1 MSARESTT
9 VSSDQSVSVV
19 IPTHNRSRL
28 VSRAIASVLRAVDA
42 GDEVIVV
49 DDGSTDDTPSVL
61 ASFGD
66 RIRVLRISNSGPGA
80 ARNHGIRA
88 ATRPLVAFLDSDDEW
103 LPQKLELQRAV
114 MRACPDVVFAFTKF
128 RVHDDDSGADVADGL
143 STMWLE
149 APRPWSDVLG
159 PGRAFSTIG
168 PLPAGCDDFLVH
180 VGALYEPLLER
191 MYVAASTAIVR
202 RELAGDAFLFA
213 EDLRICED
221 WFCFGSLARKGP
233 AAYLDSPTVLN
244 HGHAGARL
252 TGEQGQLGLLS
263 ARIAILERLWGA
275 DPDFLATSGERYD
288 EVLADLHARRARWLI
303 SHGRMAEARAD
314 LRRVGDPPAG
324 LRLLSLLPGQIAHSL
339 GAARRSL
346 LQLYQL

>member
-1 MSARESTT
+1 MSARATAMLDRDER
-9 VSSDQSVSVV
+9 VSVV
-19 IPTHNRSRL
+19 IPTHNRSAL
-28 VSRAIASVLRAVDA
+28 VSRAIASVLRAIDP

-49 DDGSTDDTPSVL
+49 DDGSTDDTPGVL
-61 ASFGD
+61 ASFGA
-66 RIRVLRISNSGPGA
+66 RIRVLRIPNSGPGA

-103 LPQKLELQRAV
+103 LREKLQLQRAV
-114 MRACPDVVFAFTKF
+114 MRAYPDVVFAFTKF
-128 RVHDDDSGADVADGL
+128 RVHDDESGAEVPDGL
-143 STMWLE
+143 GTMWLE

-159 PGRAFSTIG
+159 AGRLFSTIA
-168 PLPAGCDDFLVH
+168 PLPVGCEDFPVH
-180 VGALYEPLLER
+180 VGDLYEPLLER

-202 RELAGDAFLFA
+202 RELAGDSFAFA

-221 WFCFGSLARKGP
+221 WFCFGSLARKGR

-263 ARIAILERLWGA
+263 ARIAIVERLWGA
-275 DPDFLATSGERYD
+275 DAAFLSTSRHRYD

-314 LRRVGDPPAG
+314 LRCVEDPPAG
-324 LRLLSLLPGQIAHSL
+324 LRLLSLLPGQLAHSL

-346 LQLYQL
+346 LHLYQL